1 MNFPKILLILLCTLA
16 LSPSFAQDYERID
29 ATIQLYP
36 TRVNSPEELSFFIAR
51 DFTTDE
57 EKVRAI
63 YSWLILNIVYEPSEY
78 DQFDYSFKNYRERN
92 SKDEKLREK
101 IIARTLK
108 KGIAVCEG
116 YAMTF
121 EKLCQ
126 LLEINN
132 YLVRGD
138 TKSSFNDIGRAF
150 KLNHMWNVIY
160 IGESPYLFDAT
171 WGAGKH
177 DGVKFT
183 KDPTYFFYKTAPAQF
198 IKSHYPDMPEDSFLS
213 ELLTQE
219 EYLDRPIII
228 DKSLFMEDIISPKK
242 GVISSDTYKKTIPF
256 EIRIASPKKI
266 TYSYGK
272 KEKKVLYTEGD
283 GVIKFNITKASGNK
297 NLLVYFDGKPV
308 LAYKVR

>member
-1 MNFPKILLILLCTLA
+1 MLLLWT
-16 LSPSFAQDYERID
+16 SNAQDYERID

-36 TRVNSPEELSFFIAR
+36 TTVNSPEELSFFITR

-63 YSWLILNIVYEPSEY
+63 YSWLIQNVAYEPDEY

-101 IIARTLK
+101 IINRTLK

-116 YAMTF
+116 YAMVF

-126 LLEINN
+126 LMDIKN

-138 TKSSFNDIGRAF
+138 TKSSFKDIGREF
-150 KLNHMWNVIY
+150 KLNHMWNVVY
-160 IGESPYLFDAT
+160 IDDAPYLFDAT

-183 KDPTYFFYKTAPAQF
+183 KDPTYFFYKTPPQQL
-198 IKSHYPDMPEDSFLS
+198 IKSHYPSMEADTFLDTPMVRNDYLTMP
-213 ELLTQE
+213 
-219 EYLDRPIII
+219 IVIN
-228 DKSLFMEDIISPKK
+228 KSLFIEQIISPKQ
-242 GVISSDTYKKTIPF
+242 GVLYSEMFGKTITF
-256 EIRIASPKKI
+256 EIRTAAPDRIS
-266 TYSYGK
+266 YSYGK
-272 KEKKVLYTEGD
+272 KEKKVLFTESD
-283 GVIKFNITKASGNK
+283 GVIKFDINKASGDS
-297 NLLVYFDGKPV
+297 NLLIYFDNKPA
-308 LAYKVR
+308 LAYKIK